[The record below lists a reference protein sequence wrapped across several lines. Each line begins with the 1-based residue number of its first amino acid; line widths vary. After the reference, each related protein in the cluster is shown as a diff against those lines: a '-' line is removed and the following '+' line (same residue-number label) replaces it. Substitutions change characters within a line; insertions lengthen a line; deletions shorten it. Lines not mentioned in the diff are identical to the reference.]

1 MTCLS
6 SPAKSKNVAN
16 VCFLQWHYSTSSYSI
31 VDFEILQQAGAAMTD
46 IFGTPFHS
54 IYVLAQI
61 FYPRVAWLMISRVDL
76 SAYVG

>member
-1 MTCLS
+1 M
-6 SPAKSKNVAN
+6 
-16 VCFLQWHYSTSSYSI
+16 
-31 VDFEILQQAGAAMTD
+31 DFEILQQAGAAMTD